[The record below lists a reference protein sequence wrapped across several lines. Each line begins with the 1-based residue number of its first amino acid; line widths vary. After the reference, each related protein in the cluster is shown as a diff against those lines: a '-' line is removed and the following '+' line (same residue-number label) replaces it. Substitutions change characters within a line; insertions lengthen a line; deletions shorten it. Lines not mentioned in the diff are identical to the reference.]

1 MALTDPAKELAETL
15 SLLASEPYMSI
26 PDKIARGA
34 RVDIWTPEFFRIL
47 FEITKRVDLVAYKI
61 RDLPMDE
68 DIRQDALNSVTNIKS
83 VFSSQQILNQS
94 NKDIRN
100 AISGSNATVLK
111 MLSMMIRERVSYP
124 LLDHETRQEVLDECT
139 TLRNWLSDL
148 QSEDRDFIRQAL
160 IEGLDSF
167 IFRLERLE
175 WLGHGFVLD
184 GLKEVIHAY
193 LSIQGA
199 RAADDRGN
207 ELQDAILA
215 KTKASICRV
224 LKAFDLA
231 KDTSER
237 ADWALRAYGAVAA
250 LADGSTTVVALLN

>member
-1 MALTDPAKELAETL
+1 MPLTDPAKELAETL
-15 SLLASEPYMSI
+15 NLLAAEPNVTISE
-26 PDKIARGA
+26 KIARGA
-34 RVDIWTPEFFRIL
+34 NVKIWTPDFFRIL
-47 FEITKRVDLVAYKI
+47 FEITNRIDLVASKI

-68 DIRQDALNSVTNIKS
+68 DLRQDALRSVSNIRS
-83 VFSSQQILNQS
+83 VFASSGILDQYN
-94 NKDIRN
+94 NEIKNTIT
-100 AISGSNATVLK
+100 GSNATVLK
-111 MLSMMIRERVSYP
+111 MLSMVIREQVSYP
-124 LLDHETRQEVLDECT
+124 LLDSEARQAVLEECV
-139 TLRNWLSDL
+139 TLQNWLTDL

-184 GLKEVIHAY
+184 GLKEVIQAY
-193 LSIQGA
+193 LSVQGA
-199 RAADDRGN
+199 RVVDDSGA

-215 KTKASICRV
+215 KTKASIFRV